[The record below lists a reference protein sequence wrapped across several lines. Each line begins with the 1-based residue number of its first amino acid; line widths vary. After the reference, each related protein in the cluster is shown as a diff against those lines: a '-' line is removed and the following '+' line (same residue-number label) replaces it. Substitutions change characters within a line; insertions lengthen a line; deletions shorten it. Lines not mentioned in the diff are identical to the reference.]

1 MALFSRSAIRA
12 TRTAVPVVVRA
23 SLSSARDRYAAG
35 IRAEVKDRLAVLSV
49 GSKEMYLQQISEG
62 ENMINEGL
70 ALVMQG
76 RTGLETVARTE
87 VAEQEMGVLISEV
100 DLRTIR
106 ERLQEMEYFPQAGT
120 DAWASI

>member
-1 MALFSRSAIRA
+1 M
-12 TRTAVPVVVRA
+12 
-23 SLSSARDRYAAG
+23 
-35 IRAEVKDRLAVLSV
+35 LSV

-87 VAEQEMGVLISEV
+87 VAELEPQSSRCCQSTVEHHPK
-100 DLRTIR
+100 LR
-106 ERLQEMEYFPQAGT
+106 QARNHVSVK
-120 DAWASI
+120 ALAAV

>member
-1 MALFSRSAIRA
+1 M
-12 TRTAVPVVVRA
+12 
-23 SLSSARDRYAAG
+23 
-35 IRAEVKDRLAVLSV
+35 LSV

>member
-23 SLSSARDRYAAG
+23 SRSSARDRYAAG